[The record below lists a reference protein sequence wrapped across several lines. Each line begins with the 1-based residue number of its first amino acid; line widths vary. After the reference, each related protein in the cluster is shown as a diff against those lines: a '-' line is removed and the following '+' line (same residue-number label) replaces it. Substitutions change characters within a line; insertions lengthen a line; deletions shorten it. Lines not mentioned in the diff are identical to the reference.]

1 MQSITARGT
10 KWLRL
15 EHQEKFLIMKT
26 QQSKPGI
33 VKAMRQIRDKF
44 SNEIMEMTLAEEK
57 AYIKEQ
63 IAKIKLK
70 RERNATAV

>member
-1 MQSITARGT
+1 
-10 KWLRL
+10 
-15 EHQEKFLIMKT
+15 
-26 QQSKPGI
+26 
-33 VKAMRQIRDKF
+33 MRQIRDKF

>member
-1 MQSITARGT
+1 
-10 KWLRL
+10 
-15 EHQEKFLIMKT
+15 MKT

-63 IAKIKLK
+63 IAKMKLK